1 MFYDEI
7 EGFRNNVALFLDQ
20 TNQIFYR
27 DIVDISEEFQ
37 KKIRRRS
44 LTILI
49 TENSIEC
56 ICGYIS
62 LLRGNN
68 PLILLDS
75 RIRNKDLKFIIDKFA
90 PHFIF
95 CSISSQKKLPN
106 NLFNL
111 IYSFKGF
118 NLLKAKKNLSYKIND
133 QLMILI
139 GTSGSLAEPKFV
151 KLSYRNI
158 HANTQSIISYLN
170 LKSSDRSITT
180 MPMSYSYGFSVIN
193 THLACG
199 GSIAPNNYSLV
210 DNKFWKFYS
219 DSAPSNINGVPFFY
233 DILDK
238 VGFEKILG
246 KKLKFLTLAGG
257 KVEKK
262 TFQNIANNCLQND
275 ISFFLMYGQTEAS
288 PRISYHKVTKE
299 DLDKNNIPIGKAI
312 PEGQIILRSDSDLII
327 KDQNIEGELIYKG
340 KNIFGGYAKS
350 YEDLNSFDNKLEL
363 KTGDIGIK
371 NKDGNFYITGRK
383 NRFVKIYGYRVNL
396 DYLEEKLSSK
406 DSTVACIGINEKI
419 YIFLSKKMSKMES
432 IIDLPKNT
440 YSVLVLKKFPL
451 NDNGKISYND
461 LANMVS

>member
-1 MFYDEI
+1 M
-7 EGFRNNVALFLDQ
+7 AFL
-20 TNQIFYR
+20 
-27 DIVDISEEFQ
+27 
-37 KKIRRRS
+37 
-44 LTILI
+44 L
-49 TENSIEC
+49 
-56 ICGYIS
+56 
-62 LLRGNN
+62 
-68 PLILLDS
+68 
-75 RIRNKDLKFIIDKFA
+75 
-90 PHFIF
+90 
-95 CSISSQKKLPN
+95 
-106 NLFNL
+106 
-111 IYSFKGF
+111 
-118 NLLKAKKNLSYKIND
+118 
-133 QLMILI
+133 
-139 GTSGSLAEPKFV
+139 
-151 KLSYRNI
+151 
-158 HANTQSIISYLN
+158 
-170 LKSSDRSITT
+170 
-180 MPMSYSYGFSVIN
+180 
-193 THLACG
+193 
-199 GSIAPNNYSLV
+199 
-210 DNKFWKFYS
+210 
-219 DSAPSNINGVPFFY
+219 FY

-419 YIFLSKKMSKMES
+419 YIFLSKKNVK
-432 IIDLPKNT
+432 
-440 YSVLVLKKFPL
+440 
-451 NDNGKISYND
+451 NGKYY
-461 LANMVS
+461 